1 MKVIILNDFSYV
13 DGGASKVAIDSAS
26 LLSKKNIDVRF
37 VSFCN
42 HNKSIEGINHINF
55 SDITSNT
62 SNIAL
67 KALNT
72 IYNFQSLGPLHD
84 FLKAEI
90 DSETIVHL
98 HVWVKNMSPKIFKIL
113 HDLQV
118 KFVVTAHDY
127 FLACPNGGFYNY
139 SEGRHC
145 NLKPLSLECWQS
157 NCDKRNYAQHIYR
170 CIRHSVQHRILY
182 EKPINCIFVSKY
194 SEQILKPHLKLKF
207 FKTIGNPVNIPSNII
222 KNSANKNG
230 KCIYVGRLEKEK
242 GVHHLAEAFN
252 NFSKT
257 LTIVGSG
264 SQEDKLKKISTNI
277 EFLGWQGKENVTKL
291 IRDASLLIFP
301 SLWHETFGLTVFE
314 AGSVGTP
321 SLVSDKCATSGFIT
335 HESNGLIY
343 EGGNIASLRKNV
355 ENFFRNQNLQ
365 KKITENCY
373 SLAQQYKNEN
383 YITELIGFYS
393 HIIDHA

>member
-1 MKVIILNDFSYV
+1 M
-13 DGGASKVAIDSAS
+13 
-26 LLSKKNIDVRF
+26 
-37 VSFCN
+37 
-42 HNKSIEGINHINF
+42 
-55 SDITSNT
+55 
-62 SNIAL
+62 
-67 KALNT
+67 
-72 IYNFQSLGPLHD
+72 
-84 FLKAEI
+84 
-90 DSETIVHL
+90 
-98 HVWVKNMSPKIFKIL
+98 
-113 HDLQV
+113 
-118 KFVVTAHDY
+118 
-127 FLACPNGGFYNY
+127 
-139 SEGRHC
+139 
-145 NLKPLSLECWQS
+145 
-157 NCDKRNYAQHIYR
+157 
-170 CIRHSVQHRILY
+170 
-182 EKPINCIFVSKY
+182 
-194 SEQILKPHLKLKF
+194 
-207 FKTIGNPVNIPSNII
+207 
-222 KNSANKNG
+222 
-230 KCIYVGRLEKEK
+230 
-242 GVHHLAEAFN
+242 HHLAEAFN

-393 HIIDHA
+393 HIRPCIKF